1 MRIILI
7 AGWNEAAK
15 YMRTLI
21 DGRNGKEGLAGL
33 GFDCTVFPDA
43 HDDLRSRV
51 DRFAHFLDAMYI
63 REPHAFPIATLGYSA
78 GGLVNRGFL
87 RAYPHRANEIAA
99 TVQIAAPNGGLVT
112 RYAAIPMK
120 LAFIPNHVLLD
131 MDVKSDFM
139 YWLNDTG
146 GHWVQDWDNPNPR
159 KKRWLVNDD
168 AWIAPPGHRILQIG
182 GRMPKYHA
190 QSDGVVMIESASL
203 GDRMPTHWIEDDR
216 ANHLNLG
223 AVWNP
228 LAFLAR
234 GFRSDDRIWP
244 RCVELTAKFLRS
256 EPLT

>member
-21 DGRNGKEGLAGL
+21 DGRHGKDGLAGL

-51 DRFAHFLDAMYI
+51 DRFAHFLDAMHI
-63 REPHAFPIATLGYSA
+63 REPHAFPVATLGYSA

-120 LAFIPNHVLLD
+120 LAFIPNHVLFD
-131 MDVKSDFM
+131 MDVESDFM

-146 GHWVQDWDNPNPR
+146 GRWVQDWDNPNPR

-190 QSDGVVMIESASL
+190 QSDGVVMVESASL
-203 GDRMPTHWIEDDR
+203 SDRLPTHWIEDDR

-234 GFRSDDRIWP
+234 GFRSDDHIWP